1 MGNSSPAL
9 RLGHIAARQLALRT
23 SVSSTSVT
31 VITPG
36 AGCSITSTAT
46 VSTTGATGCLIRRAT
61 FFTAAARLD
70 LALATVFAAEAL
82 PALARLAG
90 FLLGSF
96 PRFWAFD
103 CFLRLAMIVPL
114 FWLALCAKHSVGSK
128 EARPSPDNP
137 LNELSTEL
145 ERARVGVILAQS
157 DWGNH
162 QWLIIALSSPA
173 RFLACPA
180 RPMRR
185 DMQFTNKLRTALYE
199 RLGNDPQISNAELV
213 TEHDS
218 LEAAIHRVEE
228 DLLLSAMRRFVKEE
242 TAPPS
247 SSSFVSKVKEFVCS
261 GRSAYWVK
269 VKNPKAPAVTREAE
283 EDWAR

>member
-1 MGNSSPAL
+1 MADYCSI
-9 RLGHIAARQLALRT
+9 IARA
-23 SVSSTSVT
+23 VSRMPSTS
-31 VITPG
+31 
-36 AGCSITSTAT
+36 
-46 VSTTGATGCLIRRAT
+46 
-61 FFTAAARLD
+61 D
-70 LALATVFAAEAL
+70 
-82 PALARLAG
+82 
-90 FLLGSF
+90 
-96 PRFWAFD
+96 
-103 CFLRLAMIVPL
+103 
-114 FWLALCAKHSVGSK
+114 
-128 EARPSPDNP
+128 EARHAIY
-137 LNELSTEL
+137 EQ
-145 ERARVGVILAQS
+145 A
-157 DWGNH
+157 
-162 QWLIIALSSPA
+162 
-173 RFLACPA
+173 
-180 RPMRR
+180 
-185 DMQFTNKLRTALYE
+185 RTALYE